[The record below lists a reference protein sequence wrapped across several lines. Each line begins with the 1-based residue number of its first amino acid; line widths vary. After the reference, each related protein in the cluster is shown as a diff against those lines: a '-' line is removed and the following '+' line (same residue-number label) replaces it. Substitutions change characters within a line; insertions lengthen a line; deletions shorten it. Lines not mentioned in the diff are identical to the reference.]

1 MEELKAGDCWAIG
14 VIAYILIVGRPP
26 FDGKDQKEIFSN
38 IINKQHS
45 LQFPDRC
52 TASFK
57 SFVQSLLSH
66 DINQRLTAAQALNH
80 PWIAGDGASTDHLSP
95 LYIKFLQRFNRERR
109 NAYVSKSDRER
120 RNACIQ
126 RESMKEE
133 LMNVMNVNV
142 ADYLLVNGSDDDLI
156 TSSTNDKDEEKLQIS
171 QQRPRV
177 NTKDMDLAE
186 QMMTAIDQDDVV
198 SLGNVRSR
206 SNSTQSQSLF
216 QAEWESMNGT
226 LKRKISEH
234 RFSVIMD
241 SVDAI

>member
-1 MEELKAGDCWAIG
+1 
-14 VIAYILIVGRPP
+14 
-26 FDGKDQKEIFSN
+26 
-38 IINKQHS
+38 
-45 LQFPDRC
+45 
-52 TASFK
+52 
-57 SFVQSLLSH
+57 
-66 DINQRLTAAQALNH
+66 
-80 PWIAGDGASTDHLSP
+80 
-95 LYIKFLQRFNRERR
+95 
-109 NAYVSKSDRER
+109 
-120 RNACIQ
+120 
-126 RESMKEE
+126 
-133 LMNVMNVNV
+133 MNVNV

-156 TSSTNDKDEEKLQIS
+156 TSSTNDKDEEKSQIFE
-171 QQRPRV
+171 QRPRV

-186 QMMTAIDQDDVV
+186 QMMTAIDHDDVV